1 MKIINQSVEI
11 LSEIS
16 PGAVKELKAIELAGR
31 TAYKS
36 EHNITVS
43 VDSAKE
49 FIAKIIRCGHESV
62 LEHSSLMVRF
72 ITDRGVS
79 HEIVRHRIASY
90 TQMSTRYYDY
100 SAERHGAEIV
110 VVDQGLDGIAYEDWK
125 SACEYAESVY
135 MEMRKARVAPEI
147 ARAVLPTC
155 LMTELV
161 MTMNYREARH
171 FIKLRSD
178 VHAHPMI
185 RELAIMLLNQLKER
199 IPVVFDDI
207 HPEG

>member
-36 EHNITVS
+36 EHNITES

-49 FIAKIIRCGHESV
+49 FIAKLIRCGHESV

-110 VVDQGLDGIAYEDWK
+110 IVDQGLTGDEREAWENFCLCSEDAYMLLREANVK
-125 SACEYAESVY
+125 
-135 MEMRKARVAPEI
+135 PEI

-185 RELAIMLLNQLKER
+185 RELAIMLLNQLKEQ